1 MVTRRPPG
9 DGNAG
14 ADQRVLRSMLKRSG
28 YATSDLKASEGPDHA
43 REHLMIGHINDGMIM
58 GETYP
63 LSKRQISQRRIAAS
77 QGPALSRWEDDG
89 GSFADRDTART
100 AKTGNDDGEI

>member
-1 MVTRRPPG
+1 
-9 DGNAG
+9 
-14 ADQRVLRSMLKRSG
+14 MLKRSG
-28 YATSDLKASEGPDHA
+28 YATSDLKAAEGPDHA

-58 GETYP
+58 SEAYP
-63 LSKRQISQRRIAAS
+63 LSKRQIAAS